1 MVVVGGKGVRLWIF
15 GGSELAAGASP
26 GTTEM
31 DNLYHALRGFN
42 HFSLHVHIIDQMF

>member
-1 MVVVGGKGVRLWIF
+1 MGCGGCGRKGVRLWLF

-31 DNLYHALRGFN
+31 DIYIAL
-42 HFSLHVHIIDQMF
+42 